1 MPQQHLSQQPKL
13 GSLVSSLDGQS
24 HQARVNLHSKIIV
37 MGSAKVGKTAIVEQF
52 IYEKFPI
59 IHFATVEQLYRT
71 EYELRSLGTLTLDI
85 LDTSGSYQFPA
96 MRNLAIKSGDAF
108 VLVFSL
114 DDPES
119 FEEVRLLRELI
130 IQIKSQEQGIH
141 QPAIVIVGNKSDL
154 LKEHQTNSQDED
166 QQSGCFKSQ
175 NSFRVF
181 KGQNSFRSHKS
192 FKGQKKGSFKDQNGV
207 NGVKNDVNQNYRC
220 GHDNGTCNGQNLITR
235 QNSNGYNVNGQINAQ
250 TEPDSQLNGQT
261 KLTSTKLNGQTKL
274 TPTKLNGHAIGQAGP
289 NGNSNELNSIKE
301 MNEVTSEGELRGRNL
316 IRKEVI
322 ETVVCLDWENGYVEC
337 SAKDNVNVVKI
348 FQELMIQAK
357 VPYDVGPVIA
367 SRKTRRSS
375 LPESPM
381 SPVYKDGKMPKR
393 NSCAVS

>member
-71 EYELRSLGTLTLDI
+71 EYELRSIGTLTLDI

-154 LKEHQTNSQDED
+154 LNEHQINGQDAD
-166 QQSGCFKSQ
+166 QQSGRFKSQ

-207 NGVKNDVNQNYRC
+207 NGFKHDVNQNCRSGHVNGQNSIN
-220 GHDNGTCNGQNLITR
+220 GHDNGQNHFTR
-235 QNSNGYNVNGQINAQ
+235 QNSNGYNVNGQINGQ
-250 TEPDSQLNGQT
+250 TESDGQ
-261 KLTSTKLNGQTKL
+261 LNGQTKL
-274 TPTKLNGHAIGQAGP
+274 TPTKLNGHANGQTGL
-289 NGNSNELNSIKE
+289 NGNCNELNSIKE
-301 MNEVTSEGELRGRNL
+301 MNEVTSEGEDGGRNL
-316 IRKEVI
+316 IKKEVI